1 MAEGEEAAG
10 GDNAAAA
17 AAGAGGGVTA
27 ALAGAVR
34 RGGEGEAEA
43 EETDGEEVNEGGK
56 AAAGSR
62 GVGPVSAADG
72 PLAAAAVVRGHR
84 MFLRA
89 ARNPS

>member
-1 MAEGEEAAG
+1 LAEGEEAAG

-17 AAGAGGGVTA
+17 AAGAGVGVTA